1 MDWLDAFD
9 PASASSRARS
19 ASTQQPPGPSRAGQ
33 SSTHAPSS
41 SQHPVPAITRPP
53 RPSHAARPP
62 QRFSTR
68 TPAAPP
74 SAALRSEDAQPNE
87 YQIRLKPWEM
97 ATPPS
102 IGASRSKSSQ
112 PAGGSLARSQP
123 RPAMGRPPTG
133 RQPVSR
139 PTASYPG
146 QTQSKKRPAPH
157 QQHNRPSRSQRNA
170 MHQQSAMQ
178 HHQQAPTPQQ
188 PPSGQ
193 SSSSKPKPKSEHE
206 AIISSHLKYVGQAP
220 PQSQNATPKSIT
232 VHDINSEIPLW
243 TEDAKYQAE
252 KSVAIANLR
261 RNPPDEIRRIR
272 EELAPLAEEQR
283 GRARRGVADR
293 FANPLLQSAATCLAL
308 CNYPQLA
315 LRLLHIRVELYRCAA
330 LLVPSN
336 TAPRKHAF
344 ALVKHVRN
352 ALTQILGLAATDID
366 SSTFCSKEQILRPE
380 DPIIVD
386 TLDRIRDTD
395 DVGLYAIAVLT
406 NLFHIFGGRII
417 HIDWHDVDRWK
428 QQHKIKSQGAPRPD
442 VTTSVENK
450 AVPAPV
456 HHASVRQDTAASD
469 EVRTPSAPPS
479 KPVQPM
485 QAAAHDASVA
495 RDTAA
500 SDEIQKPSAPPTPPI
515 QPTQKDLEA
524 ASVAVTVSVADP
536 EPPKDH
542 PAEPAQPT
550 CAEADNDVQAP
561 RSPRYDIRTPTPPP
575 SMLAQHGPC
584 GNKHTPEVQRDPRS
598 RSRSA
603 SPRKFGQLKGVLSA
617 IDLSPRPSSLKPPTL
632 KTEQMQD
639 AMLEEARQ
647 AQELAILL
655 EARQPNADDNDD
667 ESDDDQPLAMTSH
680 APVHTPAAT
689 QAGGTDSDPD
699 EDVPLQDLLRR
710 QSPSAATALAASSST
725 SAADYSASHA
735 FQSAVWGLDQARAF
749 SSTRGLSIKH
759 FVPLASAA
767 LGAQTGVRNRASA
780 FDSGLGVTD
789 HGRIATFSEAPSYA
803 DDAPSRVMELQTRD
817 AEAKLKADKAWPID
831 RVEDVWRLTSKVCG
845 IASSTRKLLGMGRYD
860 EYPCQVSLVTMD
872 ETGRAHRTYH
882 LDERPHVHGAAAM
895 SHFPRTD
902 PNDASSID
910 FATGGID
917 GIVNHWHWRARS
929 TSADTQRLHTLH
941 DAKPVVALEHLS
953 SRAQTLAS
961 ASMGTVIGFD
971 LGALTLGFSWNTSDC
986 IVHLQRTPDAKL
998 MLGVLARRDYDQFR
1012 MFDITGANGP
1022 ISRPVISFGW
1032 LNDAE
1037 GKLPLGRGAFH
1048 PSRRAIFAHGAEDG
1062 HVRVWD
1068 LRNARDPLVDLR
1080 VSDEPIVQ
1088 AFWANSGQQDADVL
1102 YAATPRGVRT
1112 IAWRNAPAT

>member
-1 MDWLDAFD
+1 M
-9 PASASSRARS
+9 
-19 ASTQQPPGPSRAGQ
+19 
-33 SSTHAPSS
+33 
-41 SQHPVPAITRPP
+41 
-53 RPSHAARPP
+53 
-62 QRFSTR
+62 
-68 TPAAPP
+68 
-74 SAALRSEDAQPNE
+74 
-87 YQIRLKPWEM
+87 
-97 ATPPS
+97 
-102 IGASRSKSSQ
+102 
-112 PAGGSLARSQP
+112 
-123 RPAMGRPPTG
+123 
-133 RQPVSR
+133 
-139 PTASYPG
+139 
-146 QTQSKKRPAPH
+146 
-157 QQHNRPSRSQRNA
+157 
-170 MHQQSAMQ
+170 
-178 HHQQAPTPQQ
+178 
-188 PPSGQ
+188 
-193 SSSSKPKPKSEHE
+193 
-206 AIISSHLKYVGQAP
+206 
-220 PQSQNATPKSIT
+220 
-232 VHDINSEIPLW
+232 
-243 TEDAKYQAE
+243 
-252 KSVAIANLR
+252 
-261 RNPPDEIRRIR
+261 
-272 EELAPLAEEQR
+272 
-283 GRARRGVADR
+283 
-293 FANPLLQSAATCLAL
+293 
-308 CNYPQLA
+308 
-315 LRLLHIRVELYRCAA
+315 
-330 LLVPSN
+330 
-336 TAPRKHAF
+336 
-344 ALVKHVRN
+344 
-352 ALTQILGLAATDID
+352 LGLSANDIV
-366 SSTFCSKEQILRPE
+366 SSIFCSKEQILRPE

-406 NLFHIFGGRII
+406 NLFNIFGGRIV
-417 HIDWHDVDRWK
+417 HIDWDDVDRWK
-428 QQHKIKSQGAPRPD
+428 QQHKIKSQGATRPD
-442 VTTSVENK
+442 VTTSVEHK

-456 HHASVRQDTAASD
+456 HDASVQRDPAASN

-479 KPVQPM
+479 KPVQSAQPAV
-485 QAAAHDASVA
+485 QVA
-495 RDTAA
+495 GSQRHTVAG
-500 SDEIQKPSAPPTPPI
+500 DEVQTPPVPPTQPV
-515 QPTQKDLEA
+515 QPTQKGSEA
-524 ASVAVTVSVADP
+524 ASDAVAVADP
-536 EPPKDH
+536 EPLKNQSS
-542 PAEPAQPT
+542 EPAQPT
-550 CAEADNDVQAP
+550 STEADDDVQAP
-561 RSPRYDIRTPTPPP
+561 SISRDDIRTPTPPP
-575 SMLAQHGPC
+575 SMLPQHGPC
-584 GNKHTPEVQRDPRS
+584 GNKRTPEVQPDPRS

-617 IDLSPRPSSLKPPTL
+617 IDLSPRPSSLKPPII
-632 KTEQMQD
+632 KTEQTRD
-639 AMLEEARQ
+639 DMLEEARQ

-655 EARQPNADDNDD
+655 EARYRNPDDNDD
-667 ESDDDQPLAMTSH
+667 SDSDGDSDDDQPLAMTSRAPGH
-680 APVHTPAAT
+680 APAAT
-689 QAGGTDSDPD
+689 QASGTDSDPD

-710 QSPSAATALAASSST
+710 QSPSATTALAAPSSAG
-725 SAADYSASHA
+725 AAKGSASNA

-759 FVPLASAA
+759 FVPLASTA
-767 LGAQTGVRNRASA
+767 LGAPTGVRNRASA

-789 HGRIATFSEAPSYA
+789 HGRIATFSEAPSYG

-817 AEAKLKADKAWPID
+817 ADAKLKVDKAWPID

-882 LDERPHVHGAAAM
+882 LDERPHAHGAAAI
-895 SHFPRTD
+895 SHFPRTN

-953 SRAQTLAS
+953 SRAHTLAS
-961 ASMGTVIGFD
+961 ASIGTVIGFD

-1068 LRNARDPLVDLR
+1068 LRNARDPLVDVR

-1088 AFWANSGQQDADVL
+1088 AFWANSDQQDADVL

-1112 IAWRNAPAT
+1112 IAWRNA